1 MWPCRDL
8 ADLNVLPQTW
18 HWCGARAGAV
28 SLCHPLRWGGGRTIS
43 KGGNRS
49 GGISRP
55 YFSSSSSASS
65 SENTGSASTVR
76 DGSLPSSSPPAP
88 PSSAAARPPPPPP
101 PERWG
106 GGTGA
111 CAALIGVVRADGVG
125 VRRGSKHSAPNRGVA
140 RGSAAFRWRLV
151 CTVSEKDNCDDICPF
166 SGTVNSCHLIVGYL
180 VITMT

>member
-1 MWPCRDL
+1 MCPCRDL

-18 HWCGARAGAV
+18 HWCGARAGAA
-28 SLCHPLRWGGGRTIS
+28 SLRDPLRWGGGRRIS
-43 KGGNRS
+43 EGGNRS

-55 YFSSSSSASS
+55 CFSSSSSSSS
-65 SENTGSASTVR
+65 SENAGSASTAR

-88 PSSAAARPPPPPP
+88 PSSAAARPPPPP

-125 VRRGSKHSAPNRGVA
+125 VRGGSKHSAPNRDVA

-151 CTVSEKDNCDDICPF
+151 CAVSERERQ
-166 SGTVNSCHLIVGYL
+166 L
-180 VITMT
+180 